1 MFLEGVLFSV
11 VPPDTFA
18 RTIGKIALAM
28 KGSLE
33 DVQHTV
39 STDAPTRWGRFL
51 RFLGPGFLVSV
62 GYMDPGNWATDLEGG
77 SRFGYQL
84 LWVILA
90 SNLMAILLQ
99 TLCVRLGLG
108 GGMDLAQACRSVFKR
123 PLATMLWILA
133 EIAMIATDVAEV
145 IGSAVALNL
154 LFGLNKVA
162 GVVLTGLDV
171 LLLLGLMRFGFR
183 KLEALVIVLVGTISV
198 CLFINVF
205 KSSPEW
211 GSVASSLIP
220 REKPSGDALRI
231 AIGIIGATV
240 MPHNLYL
247 HSSIVQ
253 SRKVADDRKHEA
265 IRSAT
270 IDTIVSLG
278 AAFFVNAAILIL
290 AASVFHRGG
299 ETVASLERAHELLSP
314 SLGPAA
320 AVLFAVAL
328 LASGQSS
335 TITGTLA
342 GQVVMEG
349 FMSWKIKPAY
359 RRMVTRGLALI
370 PAILIVTLTEGQDID
385 GLVLSQVILSLQLP
399 FAIFPL
405 VLIAASRSS
414 LGEFAAPKWMTAL
427 GLAIGTVITLLN
439 INFMADKFGW
449 PIILGGAAVVLS
461 FVYWAQVVYREK
473 TVVAGT

>member
-1 MFLEGVLFSV
+1 MGN
-11 VPPDTFA
+11 
-18 RTIGKIALAM
+18 IALAM
-28 KGSLE
+28 KNGADEIIHSI
-33 DVQHTV
+33 
-39 STDAPTRWGRFL
+39 STDAPSRRARFL

-77 SRFGYQL
+77 SRFGYTL

-90 SNLMAILLQ
+90 RNLMAILLQ
-99 TLCVRLGLG
+99 TLCVRMGLG
-108 GGMDLAQACRSVFKR
+108 GGMDLAQACRAVFKR
-123 PLATMLWILA
+123 PLAVLLWVLA

-162 GVVLTGLDV
+162 GVVITGLDV
-171 LLLLGLMRFGFR
+171 LLLLGLMKFGFR

-253 SRKVADDRKHEA
+253 SRQVPEDRKHEA
-265 IRSAT
+265 IKAAT
-270 IDTIVSLG
+270 WDTVIALG
-278 AAFFVNAAILIL
+278 AAFFVNAAILVL
-290 AASVFHRGG
+290 AAAVFHKGG
-299 ETVASLERAHELLSP
+299 ETVASLEKAHELLTP
-314 SLGPAA
+314 TLGPAA
-320 AVLFAVAL
+320 AALFAVAL

-359 RRMVTRGLALI
+359 RRMITRGIALI
-370 PAILIVTLTEGQDID
+370 PAILIVTLTEGKDID

-399 FAIFPL
+399 FAVFPL
-405 VLIAASRSS
+405 VIIAARKAS
-414 LGEFAAPKWMTAL
+414 LGEYAAPRWMTVL
-427 GLAIGTVITLLN
+427 GFLIGGVITLLN

-449 PIILGGAAVVLS
+449 PMILGGAIAVLG
-461 FVYWAQVVYREK
+461 FVYWAQFVYRAK
-473 TVVAGT
+473 DDVVAR

>member
-1 MFLEGVLFSV
+1 MNDGANEMIHSVPTEGTSR
-11 VPPDTFA
+11 FA
-18 RTIGKIALAM
+18 
-28 KGSLE
+28 
-33 DVQHTV
+33 
-39 STDAPTRWGRFL
+39 RFL

-77 SRFGYQL
+77 SRFGYTL

-99 TLCVRLGLG
+99 TLCVRLGIG
-108 GGMDLAQACRSVFKR
+108 AKMDLAQACRAIFKK
-123 PLATMLWILA
+123 PLAVMLWLLA
-133 EIAMIATDVAEV
+133 EVAMIATDVAEV

-162 GVVLTGLDV
+162 GVVITGLDV
-171 LLLLGLMRFGFR
+171 LLLLGLMKFGFR
-183 KLEALVIVLVGTISV
+183 KLEALIIVLVGTIAV

-205 KSSPEW
+205 KASPEW
-211 GSVASSLIP
+211 GSVATSLIP

-247 HSSIVQ
+247 HSSVVQ
-253 SRKVADDRKHEA
+253 SRQVPDERRQEA
-265 IRSAT
+265 IKAAT
-270 IDTIVSLG
+270 WDTVISLG
-278 AAFFVNAAILIL
+278 AAFFVNAAILVL
-290 AASVFHRGG
+290 SAAVFHKGG
-299 ETVASLERAHELLSP
+299 APVASLEKAHELLTP
-314 SLGPAA
+314 TLGPAA
-320 AVLFAVAL
+320 AALFAVAL

-359 RRMVTRGLALI
+359 RRMITRGLALV
-370 PAILIVTLTEGQDID
+370 PAILIVTLTEGKDID

-399 FAIFPL
+399 FAVFPL
-405 VLIAASRSS
+405 VLIAASKAS
-414 LGEFAAPKWMTAL
+414 LGEFAAPRWMTVL
-427 GLAIGTVITLLN
+427 GILIGTVITLLN
-439 INFMADKFGW
+439 VNFMADKFGW
-449 PIILGGAAVVLS
+449 PAILGGAAAVIG
-461 FVYWAQVVYREK
+461 FVYWAQFVYRAKDE
-473 TVVAGT
+473 VAAS

>member
-1 MFLEGVLFSV
+1 MGN
-11 VPPDTFA
+11 
-18 RTIGKIALAM
+18 IALAM
-28 KGSLE
+28 KNGADEIIHSI
-33 DVQHTV
+33 
-39 STDAPTRWGRFL
+39 STDAPSRRARFL

-77 SRFGYQL
+77 SRFGYTL

-99 TLCVRLGLG
+99 TLCVRMGLG
-108 GGMDLAQACRSVFKR
+108 GGMDLAQACRAVFKR
-123 PLATMLWILA
+123 PLAVLLWVLA

-162 GVVLTGLDV
+162 GVVITGLDV
-171 LLLLGLMRFGFR
+171 LLLLGLMKFGFR

-253 SRKVADDRKHEA
+253 SRQVPEDRKHEA
-265 IRSAT
+265 IKAAT
-270 IDTIVSLG
+270 WDTVIALG
-278 AAFFVNAAILIL
+278 AAFFVNAAILVL
-290 AASVFHRGG
+290 AAAVFHKGG
-299 ETVASLERAHELLSP
+299 ETVASLEKAHELLTP
-314 SLGPAA
+314 TLGPAA
-320 AVLFAVAL
+320 AALFAVAL

-359 RRMVTRGLALI
+359 RRMITRGIALI
-370 PAILIVTLTEGQDID
+370 PAILIVTLTEGKDID

-399 FAIFPL
+399 FAVFPL
-405 VLIAASRSS
+405 VIIAARKAS
-414 LGEFAAPKWMTAL
+414 LGEYAAPRWMTVL
-427 GLAIGTVITLLN
+427 GFFIGGVITLLN
-439 INFMADKFGW
+439 VNFMADKFGW
-449 PIILGGAAVVLS
+449 PMILGGAIAVLG
-461 FVYWAQVVYREK
+461 FVYWAQFVYRAK
-473 TVVAGT
+473 DDVVAS

>member
-1 MFLEGVLFSV
+1 MGN
-11 VPPDTFA
+11 
-18 RTIGKIALAM
+18 IALAM
-28 KGSLE
+28 KNGADEIIHSI
-33 DVQHTV
+33 
-39 STDAPTRWGRFL
+39 STDAPSRRARFL

-77 SRFGYQL
+77 SRFGYTL

-99 TLCVRLGLG
+99 TLCVRMGLG
-108 GGMDLAQACRSVFKR
+108 GGMDLAQACRAVFKR
-123 PLATMLWILA
+123 PLAVLLWVLA

-162 GVVLTGLDV
+162 GVVITGLDV
-171 LLLLGLMRFGFR
+171 LLLLGLMKFGFR

-253 SRKVADDRKHEA
+253 SRQVPEDRKHEA
-265 IRSAT
+265 IKAAT
-270 IDTIVSLG
+270 WDTVIALG
-278 AAFFVNAAILIL
+278 AAFFVNAAILVL
-290 AASVFHRGG
+290 AAAVFHKGG
-299 ETVASLERAHELLSP
+299 ETVASLEKAHELLTP
-314 SLGPAA
+314 TLGPAA
-320 AVLFAVAL
+320 AALFAVAL

-359 RRMVTRGLALI
+359 RRMITRGIALI
-370 PAILIVTLTEGQDID
+370 PAILIVTLTEGKDID

-399 FAIFPL
+399 FAVFPL
-405 VLIAASRSS
+405 VIIAARKAS
-414 LGEFAAPKWMTAL
+414 LGEYAAPRWMTVL
-427 GLAIGTVITLLN
+427 GFFLGGVITLLN
-439 INFMADKFGW
+439 VNFMADKFGW
-449 PIILGGAAVVLS
+449 PMILGGAIAVLG
-461 FVYWAQVVYREK
+461 FVYWAQFVYRAK
-473 TVVAGT
+473 DDVVAS

>member
-1 MFLEGVLFSV
+1 MGN
-11 VPPDTFA
+11 
-18 RTIGKIALAM
+18 IALAM
-28 KGSLE
+28 KNGADEIIHS
-33 DVQHTV
+33 V
-39 STDAPTRWGRFL
+39 STDAPSRRARFL

-77 SRFGYQL
+77 SRFGYTL

-108 GGMDLAQACRSVFKR
+108 AGMDLAQACRAVFKK
-123 PLATMLWILA
+123 PLAVLLWILA

-162 GVVLTGLDV
+162 GVVITGLDV
-171 LLLLGLMRFGFR
+171 LLLLGLMKFGFR
-183 KLEALVIVLVGTISV
+183 KLEALVIVLVGTIAV

-247 HSSIVQ
+247 HSSVVQ
-253 SRKVADDRKHEA
+253 SRQVPEERKHEA
-265 IRSAT
+265 IKAAT
-270 IDTIVSLG
+270 WDTVIALG
-278 AAFFVNAAILIL
+278 AAFFVNAAILVL
-290 AASVFHRGG
+290 AASVFHKGG
-299 ETVASLERAHELLSP
+299 ETVASLEKAHELLTP
-314 SLGPAA
+314 TLGPAA
-320 AVLFAVAL
+320 AALFAVAL

-335 TITGTLA
+335 TITGTMA

-359 RRMVTRGLALI
+359 RRMITRGIALV
-370 PAILIVTLTEGQDID
+370 PAILIVTLTEGKDID

-405 VLIAASRSS
+405 VLIVASKAS
-414 LGEFAAPKWMTAL
+414 LGEYAAPRWMTIL
-427 GLAIGTVITLLN
+427 GILIGGIITLLN
-439 INFMADKFGW
+439 VNFMADKFGW
-449 PIILGGAAVVLS
+449 PLILGGALAVLG
-461 FVYWAQVVYREK
+461 FVYWAQFVYRAK
-473 TVVAGT
+473 DQTVAS

>member
-1 MFLEGVLFSV
+1 MGN
-11 VPPDTFA
+11 
-18 RTIGKIALAM
+18 IAIAM
-28 KGSLE
+28 KNGADE
-33 DVQHTV
+33 IIHTV
-39 STDAPTRWGRFL
+39 STEGSSRFARFL

-77 SRFGYQL
+77 SRFGYTL

-99 TLCVRLGLG
+99 TLCVRLGIG
-108 GGMDLAQACRSVFKR
+108 AGMDLAQACRAVFKK
-123 PLATMLWILA
+123 PLSMLLWLLA

-183 KLEALVIVLVGTISV
+183 KLEALVIVLVGTIAV

-205 KSSPEW
+205 KASPEW

-247 HSSIVQ
+247 HSSVVQ
-253 SRKVADDRKHEA
+253 SRVVPEDRKNEA
-265 IRSAT
+265 IKAAT
-270 IDTIVSLG
+270 IDTIISLG
-278 AAFFVNAAILIL
+278 AAFFVNAAILVL
-290 AASVFHRGG
+290 AAAVFHKGG
-299 ETVASLERAHELLSP
+299 ETVASLEKAHELLTP
-314 SLGPAA
+314 TLGPAA

-359 RRMVTRGLALI
+359 RRMITRGIALV
-370 PAILIVTLTEGQDID
+370 PAILIVTLTEGRDID

-399 FAIFPL
+399 FAVFPL
-405 VLIAASRSS
+405 VLIVANKKS
-414 LGEFAAPKWMTAL
+414 LGEYAAPRWMTVL
-427 GLAIGTVITLLN
+427 GILIGGVITLLN

-449 PIILGGAAVVLS
+449 TIILGGAAAVIGC
-461 FVYWAQVVYREK
+461 VYWAQFVYRAK
-473 TVVAGT
+473 DGTVAN

>member
-1 MFLEGVLFSV
+1 MGN
-11 VPPDTFA
+11 
-18 RTIGKIALAM
+18 IALAM
-28 KGSLE
+28 KNGADEIIHS
-33 DVQHTV
+33 V
-39 STDAPTRWGRFL
+39 STDAPSRRARFL

-77 SRFGYQL
+77 SRFGFTL

-99 TLCVRLGLG
+99 TLCVRMGLG
-108 GGMDLAQACRSVFKR
+108 GGMDLAQACRSVFNK
-123 PLATMLWILA
+123 PLAVLLWILA

-162 GVVLTGLDV
+162 GVVITGLDV
-171 LLLLGLMRFGFR
+171 LLLLGLMKFGFR
-183 KLEALVIVLVGTISV
+183 KLEALVIVLVGTITV

-220 REKPSGDALRI
+220 REKPNGDALRI

-253 SRKVADDRKHEA
+253 SRQVPEGRKHEA
-265 IRSAT
+265 IKAAT
-270 IDTIVSLG
+270 WDTIIALG
-278 AAFFVNAAILIL
+278 AAFFVNAAILVL
-290 AASVFHRGG
+290 AAAVFHKGG
-299 ETVASLERAHELLSP
+299 ETVASLEKAHELLIP
-314 SLGPAA
+314 TLGPAA

-359 RRMVTRGLALI
+359 RRMITRGIALI
-370 PAILIVTLTEGQDID
+370 PAILIVTLTEGKDID

-399 FAIFPL
+399 FAVFPL
-405 VLIAASRSS
+405 VMIAASKAS
-414 LGEFAAPKWMTAL
+414 LGEYAAPRWMTVL
-427 GLAIGTVITLLN
+427 GILIGSVITLLN
-439 INFMADKFGW
+439 VNFMADKFGW
-449 PIILGGAAVVLS
+449 PIILGGAIAVLG
-461 FVYWAQVVYREK
+461 FVYWAQFVYRAK
-473 TVVAGT
+473 DDVVAS